1 MKKSVAFSV
10 LLFLAPAFIG
20 IAWANDD
27 VIVDPEAAVPFVTM
41 PAVANFP
48 EGITA
53 NPANGDIYVS
63 TFEFDTSGTETNT
76 IVRFDANGTL
86 LGQVDA
92 IGNIPLLGLAFNS
105 RDNKVYF
112 ASVGNFQFM
121 ASMIRRVNA
130 NFNGMPAIIEDV
142 AVIPN
147 LAAPPPPGLQ
157 RTVGNPD
164 GTEDTITFGLGGAA
178 VPNGLAFNNRG
189 DLFVSDSFQGA
200 VFRIDRAHTCGS
212 CSAELVVQDGLL
224 ATAGFPPFGANGL
237 ALSPGGN
244 RLFIANT
251 GDDRI
256 LRLNLNSGVID
267 VFAESIN
274 GADGIAFDAAGNLWV
289 AANQADQVVAL
300 NSDGRVIAELGEFLG
315 IENGAARGLSFP
327 ASLVIVGDTIFV
339 TNAALAL
346 TTAVGDEPE
355 EDVSTYTV
363 SKIEIPEEL

>member
-130 NFNGMPAIIEDV
+130 NFNGMPAT
-142 AVIPN
+142 AN
-147 LAAPPPPGLQ
+147 LSA
-157 RTVGNPD
+157 D
-164 GTEDTITFGLGGAA
+164 GFTFGVAGTL
-178 VPNGLAFNNRG
+178 P
-189 DLFVSDSFQGA
+189 VSDKISLTGRLGMFFWDG
-200 VFRIDRAHTCGS
+200 D
-212 CSAELVVQDGLL
+212 AEINDVSQ
-224 ATAGFPPFGANGL
+224 ATPEDSNLYFGAGAEY
-237 ALSPGGN
+237 ALTERFS
-244 RLFIANT
+244 FT
-251 GDDRI
+251 GDWSRYD
-256 LRLNLNSGVID
+256 LEDAQSNVFSVGVQ
-267 VFAESIN
+267 FS
-274 GADGIAFDAAGNLWV
+274 F
-289 AANQADQVVAL
+289 
-300 NSDGRVIAELGEFLG
+300 GR
-315 IENGAARGLSFP
+315 
-327 ASLVIVGDTIFV
+327 
-339 TNAALAL
+339 
-346 TTAVGDEPE
+346 
-355 EDVSTYTV
+355 
-363 SKIEIPEEL
+363 